1 MRIGVT
7 GGIGSGKSFVCQII
21 ERIGYPVYYSD
32 NESKLIVDSNKEI
45 KEQLISLLGDA
56 VYENNQLNRPF
67 LAQQLFSSDE
77 IRTQVNAIIHPVV
90 RAQFDLWASQQQAKC
105 VFNEAAILFET
116 GSYKQFDKT
125 ILVTAPIELR
135 IQRTMQRSNFTRA
148 EVERRME
155 AQWEDERKIALADYV
170 IVNDGQPLLVQV
182 EKMLNNLSVI

>member
-32 NESKLIVDSNKEI
+32 NESKLIVDSNKQI
-45 KEQLISLLGDA
+45 KEQLISLLGDT
-56 VYENNQLNRPF
+56 VYQNNQLNRTF
-67 LAQQLFSSDE
+67 LAQQLFLSNE
-77 IRTQVNAIIHPVV
+77 IRQQVNAIIHPVV
-90 RAQFDLWASQQQAKC
+90 RAQFDLWASQQQAKF

-135 IQRTMQRSNFTRA
+135 IQRTMQRSNLTLE
-148 EVERRME
+148 EVEHRME
-155 AQWEDERKIALADYV
+155 AQWEDDRKVSLADYV
-170 IVNDGQPLLVQV
+170 IVNDGQPLLVQL
-182 EKMLNNLSVI
+182 EKVLENLE